1 MIIIKTPYRISFF
14 GGGTDY
20 PIWYNKFR
28 GKTISTSINFY
39 SYLTLSKLS
48 KFFKYNYRIRYY
60 YREEVK
66 QIKNI
71 KHPTIRNALVFKKFN
86 HGLSL
91 NHFGE
96 LPAKTGIGSSSAFS
110 VGLLHGI
117 EKLKNKKIKKKKIF
131 KDAIFLEQNLNKE
144 TVGSQ
149 DQVISTIG
157 GFQVINFSKKNI
169 NNKNLNKFKKN
180 INEIE
185 DSCLLVYSGKQRNSY
200 QIAKKNISK
209 INLKRKF
216 YHKLYKIAVEGEKLI
231 KSKNFNIEK
240 FAELVNESWNL
251 KKQTSKNI
259 SNLNIDK
266 IFKIAFDFGAL
277 GGKLLGAGKS
287 GFILIIAKKNK
298 HKKIKQALKTYTILK
313 PKFEKNGSTIIYEKN
328 K

>member
-28 GKTISTSINFY
+28 GKTVSTSINFY

-71 KHPTIRNALVFKKFN
+71 KHPTIRNALTFKKFN
-86 HGLSL
+86 YGLSL

-117 EKLKNKKIKKKKIF
+117 EKLKNKRIIKKKIF

-149 DQVISTIG
+149 DQIISTIG

-169 NNKNLNKFKKN
+169 NTKNLNKFKKN

-185 DSCLLVYSGKQRNSY
+185 DSCLLVYSGKQRNSH
-200 QIAKKNISK
+200 QIAKKSISK
-209 INLKRKF
+209 INSKKKF

-231 KSKNFNIEK
+231 ESKNFNIEK

-251 KKQTSKNI
+251 KKQTSKDI
-259 SNLNIDK
+259 SNVNIDK
-266 IFKIAFDFGAL
+266 IFKIAFDLGAL

-287 GFILIIAKKNK
+287 GFVLIIAKKNN
-298 HKKIKQALKTYTILK
+298 HDKIKQALKKFTILK